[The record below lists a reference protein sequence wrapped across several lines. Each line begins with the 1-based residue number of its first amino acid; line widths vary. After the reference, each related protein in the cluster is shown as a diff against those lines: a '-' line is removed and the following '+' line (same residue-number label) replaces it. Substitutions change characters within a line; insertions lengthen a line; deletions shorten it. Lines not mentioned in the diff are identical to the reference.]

1 MALNVIVKYII
12 ILAEKWVGPNNG
24 ITSFDNIFL
33 AMLTVFQ
40 VKSFKFIQI
49 LTVKNW
55 VEYLNLYHYIYYYIS
70 TYILSL
76 YLHLHVKS
84 YHHFNKCIVT
94 SLANVSLTNNH
105 IIIFQCVTMEGWTP
119 ILYWVSLRLNANS

>member
-1 MALNVIVKYII
+1 MPLNMIVKYII
-12 ILAEKWVGPNNG
+12 IFAEKWVGPNNG

-76 YLHLHVKS
+76 YLHWHVKS

-94 SLANVSLTNNH
+94 SLANASLTNNH

-119 ILYWVSLRLNANS
+119 ILYWVSLRLTANS

>member
-1 MALNVIVKYII
+1 MPLNMIVKYII
-12 ILAEKWVGPNNG
+12 IFVEKWVGPNNG

-40 VKSFKFIQI
+40 VNSFKFIQI
-49 LTVKNW
+49 LAVKRW
-55 VEYLNLYHYIYYYIS
+55 MAYLYLYRHIYYYVFNYIS
-70 TYILSL
+70 SL
-76 YLHLHVKS
+76 YVHLHVKS
-84 YHHFNKCIVT
+84 YHRFNKCIVT

-119 ILYWVSLRLNANS
+119 ILYWVSLRLTANS